1 MSLSNSRGGTAP
13 SGPVRAVL
21 FDLDDTLFDHRRS
34 STEALR
40 HVHTAYDGVR
50 RVPFDEFE
58 QEHSRVLEEMH
69 LSVVGGQL
77 GMDEA
82 RCERFRRLFEAF
94 GARIDVDGCAA
105 AAGVYRREYLAAR
118 RATEGAAAL
127 VQAVRA
133 HAAVGIVSSNMLQ
146 EQKEKLEFCRLAAHV
161 DVLIVSE
168 EVGLSKPDPGIFQMA
183 LDRLNVH
190 AEDAVMVGD
199 SWTADVA
206 GARACGMRA
215 FWFNPLRLPCPDPEL
230 GVAELHAWVPTAD
243 VARLLLASS

>member
-1 MSLSNSRGGTAP
+1 
-13 SGPVRAVL
+13 
-21 FDLDDTLFDHRRS
+21 
-34 STEALR
+34 
-40 HVHTAYDGVR
+40 
-50 RVPFDEFE
+50 
-58 QEHSRVLEEMH
+58 
-69 LSVVGGQL
+69 
-77 GMDEA
+77 
-82 RCERFRRLFEAF
+82 
-94 GARIDVDGCAA
+94 
-105 AAGVYRREYLAAR
+105 
-118 RATEGAAAL
+118 
-127 VQAVRA
+127 
-133 HAAVGIVSSNMLQ
+133 
-146 EQKEKLEFCRLAAHV
+146 LAAHV

>member
-1 MSLSNSRGGTAP
+1 
-13 SGPVRAVL
+13 
-21 FDLDDTLFDHRRS
+21 
-34 STEALR
+34 
-40 HVHTAYDGVR
+40 
-50 RVPFDEFE
+50 
-58 QEHSRVLEEMH
+58 
-69 LSVVGGQL
+69 
-77 GMDEA
+77 
-82 RCERFRRLFEAF
+82 
-94 GARIDVDGCAA
+94 
-105 AAGVYRREYLAAR
+105 
-118 RATEGAAAL
+118 
-127 VQAVRA
+127 
-133 HAAVGIVSSNMLQ
+133 MLQ

-168 EVGLSKPDPGIFQMA
+168 EAGLSKPDPGIFQMA